1 LVQAFA
7 FTVGDGE
14 TLLFATLLGLGRR
27 DGVGV
32 AFKTHVPEIRLE
44 HFSFSEAQGRNA
56 LHVLPLAFCDG
67 VMVIFGVEVD
77 TGLFVTVAVGLFVT
91 VGHVTQQ

>member
-7 FTVGDGE
+7 FTVGDGA

-44 HFSFSEAQGRNA
+44 HFSFSEAQGRNGPQ
-56 LHVLPLAFCDG
+56 VVPLAFCVG
-67 VMVIFGVEVD
+67 VMVTFGEEVAI
-77 TGLFVTVAVGLFVT
+77 GFRVGVAVGFCVA